1 MLVDS
6 LQREAGSVSEVALS
20 GVVGKS
26 RFRRNGMPV
35 GLYSH
40 TMPSAVTGARQKPF
54 GSKCADDALQFCL
67 SPGATTIRTRENG
80 RGPVYCQVLAVST
93 PLFAYQPLGPK
104 CERKAAEGRYQSRG
118 GQVSGRYGQVSR
130 RYGQV
135 SRRYGQ
141 VSRRYGQVS
150 RRYGQVSRRYG
161 QVSRRYGQVSR
172 RYGQVSRRY
181 GQVSRRYGQ
190 VSRRYGQVSRR
201 YGQVSRRYGQVLV
214 DDDYAYT
221 INLNH
226 RICQPPKISD
236 DLLAQSRS
244 STPAC
249 WDLSER

>member
-1 MLVDS
+1 
-6 LQREAGSVSEVALS
+6 
-20 GVVGKS
+20 
-26 RFRRNGMPV
+26 
-35 GLYSH
+35 
-40 TMPSAVTGARQKPF
+40 MPSAVTGARQKPF
-54 GSKCADDALQFCL
+54 GSKCADGALQFCL
-67 SPGATTIRTRENG
+67 SPGATTIRTREDG

-104 CERKAAEGRYQSRG
+104 CERKAAEGRYQSR
-118 GQVSGRYGQVSR
+118 YGQVSR

-135 SRRYGQ
+135 SRRCGQVSRRCGQ

-150 RRYGQVSRRYG
+150 RH
-161 QVSRRYGQVSR
+161 YGQVSR

-221 INLNH
+221 VNLTP
-226 RICQPPKISD
+226 RICQPPKILD

-249 WDLSER
+249 WDLPEG